1 MIDGKLKYVDAKG
14 YFVGRFSETD
24 LANGIDKTAVN
35 TAKIA
40 TGLKYTNTDVIQKCK
55 NRSLLTFMYVT
66 WQQCGSKERKSIYE
80 KVNYITAP
88 PAGGLS
94 N

>member
-14 YFVGRFSETD
+14 YFVGRFSETV

-55 NRSLLTFMYVT
+55 KPVAIDIYVCDLAT
-66 WQQCGSKERKSIYE
+66 MR
-80 KVNYITAP
+80 V
-88 PAGGLS
+88 
-94 N
+94 

>member
-35 TAKIA
+35 TAKIT

-55 NRSLLTFMYVT
+55 KTGRY
-66 WQQCGSKERKSIYE
+66 
-80 KVNYITAP
+80 
-88 PAGGLS
+88 
-94 N
+94 

>member
-35 TAKIA
+35 Q
-40 TGLKYTNTDVIQKCK
+40 DEV
-55 NRSLLTFMYVT
+55 LLPDCMEGVLIVRDP
-66 WQQCGSKERKSIYE
+66 ERRRY
-80 KVNYITAP
+80 P
-88 PAGGLS
+88 H
-94 N
+94 

>member
-1 MIDGKLKYVDAKG
+1 MIDGKMKYVDAKG

-40 TGLKYTNTDVIQKCK
+40 TGLKYTNKDVIQKCK
-55 NRSLLTFMYVT
+55 KTVAIDIYVCDLAT
-66 WQQCGSKERKSIYE
+66 MR
-80 KVNYITAP
+80 V
-88 PAGGLS
+88 
-94 N
+94 